1 MTTNG
6 NCINIYSTVNSYTN
20 TCRFCYSYTPQIV
33 TSTITSCCKPIVCAT
48 NEYISSI
55 SALPNVVNNNT
66 RTSERSL
73 LLYNQQQY
81 LQEVN
86 AAAINQVVASTTAN
100 ANSITSTI
108 QGQLLGIRNQR
119 YEPYQ
124 PYIYPVVPQSVIDLQ
139 MQTRNAGVPHSVF
152 TIANCKGSQFV
163 TT

>member
-1 MTTNG
+1 MSID
-6 NCINIYSTVNSYTN
+6 NCINVYSTVNSYTN
-20 TCRFCYSYTPQIV
+20 PCRFCYSYTPPGPIDN
-33 TSTITSCCKPIVCAT
+33 CCKPQVCAT

-66 RTSERSL
+66 RTSEQSL

-86 AAAINQVVASTTAN
+86 IVTTSTIIASTILN
-100 ANSITSTI
+100 ADSITSTI
-108 QGQLLGIRNQR
+108 QGQLLGIKKQR

-124 PYIYPVVPQSVIDLQ
+124 PYIYPVVPQSVIDLN
-139 MQTRNAGVPHSVF
+139 MRTRNVGVPASVF

>member
-1 MTTNG
+1 MSIT
-6 NCINIYSTVNSYTN
+6 NCINVYSTVNSYIN
-20 TCRFCYSYTPQIV
+20 PCRFCYSYTPPGPIDN
-33 TSTITSCCKPIVCAT
+33 CCKPPVCAT

-55 SALPNVVNNNT
+55 ASLPNVVNNNT

-81 LQEVN
+81 LQE
-86 AAAINQVVASTTAN
+86 AN
-100 ANSITSTI
+100 AVATNMIVANTIANADSITRTI

>member
-1 MTTNG
+1 MSINT
-6 NCINIYSTVNSYTN
+6 NCINVYSTVNSYTN
-20 TCRFCYSYTPQIV
+20 PCRFCYSYTPPGPIDN
-33 TSTITSCCKPIVCAT
+33 CCKPPVCAT

-55 SALPNVVNNNT
+55 ASLPNVVNNNT

-81 LQEVN
+81 LQETN
-86 AAAINQVVASTTAN
+86 AVATNMIVANTIAN
-100 ANSITSTI
+100 ADSITRTI
-108 QGQLLGIRNQR
+108 QGQLIGIQKQR

>member
-1 MTTNG
+1 MAANG
-6 NCINIYSTVNSYTN
+6 NCVNVYSTVNSYTN
-20 TCRFCYSYTPQIV
+20 TCRFCYSYTPSGPIDN
-33 TSTITSCCKPIVCAT
+33 SCIPIVCAT

-86 AAAINQVVASTTAN
+86 ANQTNQIIASTIAN
-100 ANSITSTI
+100 ADIITSTI
-108 QGQLLGIRNQR
+108 QGQLIGIQKQR

-139 MQTRNAGVPHSVF
+139 MQTANTGVPHSVF